1 MSWMLVLIL
10 LLGLVTVCVIINLN
24 STSEDEE
31 CVSDKELRGEF
42 IKDYINSNCC
52 VWVRI
57 NSLPMSFKI
66 GNVYFDKYD
75 YKNDY
80 CQTFLSYVVID
91 RKVYDNGT
99 LNILRDINLLRASDE
114 SNGHY
119 EITSFCLR
127 ISNKDLM
134 DYILNNLDKVE
145 EVKQ

>member
-10 LLGLVTVCVIINLN
+10 LGVVIACVVINLN
-24 STSEDEE
+24 SSKDEE
-31 CVSDKELRGEF
+31 YVSDIELREVF

-52 VWVRI
+52 VWVNI
-57 NSLPMSFKI
+57 KSLPMSFKI

-99 LNILRDINLLRASDE
+99 LNILRDINLLQSEDE
-114 SNGHY
+114 FNGHY
-119 EITSFCLR
+119 EVTSFCLR
-127 ISNKDLM
+127 VSNTDLM
-134 DYILNNLDKVE
+134 NYILDNLDKVE